1 MGDRE
6 LQQAELDQ
14 PGTRLLTAP
23 MRSRRLL
30 DWMVGFVN
38 RIVYAALFAMLGWY
52 SCVFPP
58 GFAWQ
63 STVQKALC
71 YSLTYPLA
79 LVGRVTQPYRGLDV
93 FFDHGGE
100 WCDFCSA
107 QQVLW
112 YHLLFAVPVYVALF
126 YLPTLVLALMRMRRS
141 RLLREESDGAA
152 AEPPKHA

>member
-1 MGDRE
+1 
-6 LQQAELDQ
+6 
-14 PGTRLLTAP
+14 
-23 MRSRRLL
+23 
-30 DWMVGFVN
+30 MVGFVH
-38 RIVYAALFAMLGWY
+38 RTVYAALLAMLGWY

-63 STVQKALC
+63 SNIQKALC

-79 LVGRVTQPYRGLDV
+79 LVGRVTQPYRGLDI
-93 FFDHGGE
+93 FFDRGGE

-126 YLPTLVLALMRMRRS
+126 YLPSLVLWLVRKRRS
-141 RLLREESDGAA
+141 RSRGGAPAES
-152 AEPPKHA
+152 PKHT